1 MNRCATSSDRVA
13 TVRRLCDVRVTEH
26 REGIDDRLVGA
37 GRAADRDFIDY
48 RNNIATFTKAFTT
61 STSVQLILT
70 AT

>member
-26 REGIDDRLVGA
+26 IGRLVGA

-48 RNNIATFTKAFTT
+48 RNNIVLPRRLQRAHQYSLSLLLHNSYA
-61 STSVQLILT
+61 
-70 AT
+70 